1 MRPLSFAI
9 GAVVLVGGFM
19 ASAQE
24 PPSPSPSPSAALGPK
39 AAAPKLRVPVL
50 PTSAAP
56 PAQTKSTQGAPPI
69 SPRSGEASPTPRPGA
84 PPAETSS
91 RPAAPASPVRLP
103 GADRSAGSDPGLPRL
118 SLEAISFI
126 NRKAVAVING
136 RKVMPGEMIAGAR
149 VIRILEHRV
158 ELEYQGRRF
167 AIGF

>member
-9 GAVVLVGGFM
+9 GAVVLVGGFT

-69 SPRSGEASPTPRPGA
+69 SPRSGEASPTPRPRA
-84 PPAETSS
+84 
-91 RPAAPASPVRLP
+91 
-103 GADRSAGSDPGLPRL
+103 LPRL